1 MTKTTDTAAAIVAAV
16 GGASNIVHLSHCAT
30 RLRFELADAS
40 GISQEEVEAIDG
52 VLGAVTQGGNRYQ
65 VIIGGAVGTVF
76 NEINALPEMSG
87 SGQTDADVKAAAR
100 AKARGK
106 SALVDS
112 FFEFLSDSFRPIL
125 GALLGASLIITFMAL
140 MGSLGVIGNWAD
152 SRVVLPPTWQFVN
165 LMWQSVF
172 YFLPL
177 MVAYNA
183 TKKLGADPWVGFAC
197 MAVLLLPGFAGLA
210 DSPAAETIT
219 VFGYEV
225 KTLELFGFLPLS
237 LRDYGSQVFPPLLMA
252 AVLAPLYRG
261 LKRII
266 TPNLQLIFVPFLT
279 MLIMIPLTA
288 FLIGPLGIYAGAGI
302 AAVLKSINGVSAL
315 IFAIVVPLAYPFM
328 VPLGLHWPINAIMLL
343 NIKELGYDF
352 IQGPMGAWNFACFGA
367 TAGVLFLAARDKDT
381 QMRQTATGAL
391 AAGLL
396 GGISE
401 PSLYGIHLRYKRI
414 YPRMLVGCVVG
425 GLIIGLGGGVHTK
438 GFVFTSLL
446 TIPAFDNIPLYATG
460 IAAAFAVAMVLVIIS
475 DYRTPEQRAEV
486 LARLAAADATDT
498 ANPAVDAPPVVAVA
512 DTARPKP
519 PAQRPGTVTMV
530 AAPVA
535 GRLLAMSDVPDPVF
549 ASGAVGP
556 GAGIEPEGPIV
567 VTAPA
572 PGKVAMVQKS
582 GHAIGLLLDSGI
594 ELLIHVG
601 LDTVNM
607 DGEGFTVHV
616 KQGQYVDTGQVLIEA
631 DREAI
636 LAAGYSLV
644 TPVLVT
650 NAKKFGAV
658 TVTAEGSVAA
668 GADLLRVEAKPA

>member
-52 VLGAVTQGGNRYQ
+52 VLGAVPQGGDRYQ

-87 SGQTDADVKAAAR
+87 GGLSDADVKAAAR

-197 MAVLLLPGFAGLA
+197 MAVLLLPGFAGLTN
-210 DSPAAETIT
+210 SPAAETIK
-219 VFGYEV
+219 VFGSEV
-225 KTLELFGFLPLS
+225 KVLELFGFLPLS

-252 AVLAPLYRG
+252 AVLAPLYKG

-446 TIPAFDNIPLYATG
+446 TIPAFDNIPLYAAG
-460 IAAAFAVAMVLVIIS
+460 IASAFVVAMVLVIVS

-486 LARLAAADATDT
+486 LARRAAADAAGTDS
-498 ANPAVDAPPVVAVA
+498 PAAAPAA
-512 DTARPKP
+512 AATGTARPKP
-519 PAQRPGTVTMV
+519 PAQQPGAVTMV

-556 GAGIEPEGPIV
+556 GVGIEPEGQIV

-607 DGEGFTVHV
+607 DGAGFTVHV

-658 TVTAEGSVAA
+658 TVTAEGSVSA
-668 GADLLRVEAKPA
+668 GADLLQVEAKSA